1 MPKEDKPNPLEE
13 GMDYVDQEED
23 EDEGPEIEMNWN
35 LATYLPEGGA
45 IQKNFN
51 TVIAGYITA
60 NHQFLEEEAVRIA
73 PGHTPIRRRR
83 SSQSQTPNRRLSQ
96 VTGQPLTAAEYAQV
110 IESVYCELSADFV
123 VRKCARFTLLHCSR
137 LLG

>member
-1 MPKEDKPNPLEE
+1 MRHHNSKSKSNESFKTLPFEFKHPVLLSIIHLNLKMYFFK
-13 GMDYVDQEED
+13 GMDYVDQDED
-23 EDEGPEIEMNWN
+23 DLDEGPEIEMNWN

-60 NHQFLEEEAVRIA
+60 NYQFIEEEAQRIA
-73 PGHTPIRRRR
+73 PGHTPIRKRR

-96 VTGQPLTAAEYAQV
+96 ATGEIFCTQV
-110 IESVYCELSADFV
+110 IS
-123 VRKCARFTLLHCSR
+123 
-137 LLG
+137 

>member
-1 MPKEDKPNPLEE
+1 
-13 GMDYVDQEED
+13 MDYVDQDEED
-23 EDEGPEIEMNWN
+23 IDEGPEIEMNWN

-60 NHQFLEEEAVRIA
+60 NHQFIEDEAQRIA

-96 VTGQPLTAAEYAQV
+96 ATGEVSIGHY
-110 IESVYCELSADFV
+110 
-123 VRKCARFTLLHCSR
+123 FT
-137 LLG
+137 